1 MRKILS
7 LRHSREGG
15 NPSPERSPWRFLWE
29 MDWLRRTGVSRL
41 RGNDDRRGEGENG
54 FGSLRRSAEHGF
66 TPVRRS
72 AEHGFRSLRRSAEHG
87 FTLVELM
94 VVIVII
100 GLLATI
106 VAINVIPATDTARV
120 EKAKADIAT
129 IEQAL
134 EQYRLDNL
142 AYPSATDGLQ
152 ALINPPAAL
161 AQPQRYRRGGYIK
174 KLPNDPWGRPYHY
187 AVPGRKGAF
196 DISSLGAD
204 GQPGGDNENADIYS
218 SEL

>member
-1 MRKILS
+1 MRRLKSVRTGLAKALLMS
-7 LRHSREGG
+7 SKRVRPFDRPGANG
-15 NPSPERSPWRFLWE
+15 RERS
-29 MDWLRRTGVSRL
+29 
-41 RGNDDRRGEGENG
+41 GEE
-54 FGSLRRSAEHGF
+54 
-66 TPVRRS
+66 
-72 AEHGFRSLRRSAEHG
+72 G

-106 VAINVIPATDTARV
+106 VAINVIPATDTARI

-142 AYPSATDGLQ
+142 TYPSGSDGLQ
-152 ALINPPAAL
+152 ALLNPPASL

-174 KLPNDPWGRPYHY
+174 KLPDDPWGRAYIY
-187 AVPGRKGAF
+187 TVPGRRGAF

-204 GQPGGDNENADIYS
+204 GQPGGEQENADIYS

>member
-1 MRKILS
+1 MDHLS
-7 LRHSREGG
+7 SRYPGE
-15 NPSPERSPWRFLWE
+15 
-29 MDWLRRTGVSRL
+29 SRDL
-41 RGNDDRRGEGENG
+41 T
-54 FGSLRRSAEHGF
+54 SLRRFVALPESKRD
-66 TPVRRS
+66 P
-72 AEHGFRSLRRSAEHG
+72 GFRRDDEDQGSEAG

-120 EKAKADIAT
+120 EKAKADIST

-142 AYPSATDGLQ
+142 TYPAATDGLQ
-152 ALINPPAAL
+152 ALLTPPASL

-174 KLPNDPWGRPYHY
+174 KLPQNPWGRAYIY
-187 AVPGRKGAF
+187 TVPGRKGAF

-204 GQPGGDNENADIYS
+204 GQPGGENENADILS

>member
-1 MRKILS
+1 MLKWKTIR
-7 LRHSREGG
+7 
-15 NPSPERSPWRFLWE
+15 PAP
-29 MDWLRRTGVSRL
+29 V
-41 RGNDDRRGEGENG
+41 EGE
-54 FGSLRRSAEHGF
+54 E
-66 TPVRRS
+66 
-72 AEHGFRSLRRSAEHG
+72 G

-120 EKAKADIAT
+120 EKAKADIST

-134 EQYRLDNL
+134 EQFRLDNL
-142 AYPSATDGLQ
+142 TYPSASDGLQ
-152 ALINPPAAL
+152 ALISAPAGL

-174 KLPNDPWGRPYHY
+174 KLPEDPWGRAYVY
-187 AVPGRKGAF
+187 TVPGRRGAF

-204 GQPGGDNENADIYS
+204 GQPGGDQENADIFS

>member
-1 MRKILS
+1 MFNLKSVRAELVEALS
-7 LRHSREGG
+7 GFKTKEKPFDKLSANGDET
-15 NPSPERSPWRFLWE
+15 S
-29 MDWLRRTGVSRL
+29 
-41 RGNDDRRGEGENG
+41 GE
-54 FGSLRRSAEHGF
+54 A
-66 TPVRRS
+66 
-72 AEHGFRSLRRSAEHG
+72 G

-142 AYPSATDGLQ
+142 TYPAGSDGLQ
-152 ALINPPAAL
+152 ALLNPPASL

-174 KLPNDPWGRPYHY
+174 KLPDDPWGRAYVY
-187 AVPGRKGAF
+187 TVPGRKGAF

-204 GQPGGDNENADIYS
+204 GQPGGESENADIYS

>member
-1 MRKILS
+1 MFKLKSVRAERVEAPSFLS
-7 LRHSREGG
+7 AK
-15 NPSPERSPWRFLWE
+15 
-29 MDWLRRTGVSRL
+29 GVPFDRL
-41 RGNDDRRGEGENG
+41 RANGNRRLGEE
-54 FGSLRRSAEHGF
+54 
-66 TPVRRS
+66 
-72 AEHGFRSLRRSAEHG
+72 G

-120 EKAKADIAT
+120 EKAKADIST

-142 AYPSATDGLQ
+142 TYPSGSDGLQ
-152 ALINPPAAL
+152 ALLNPPASL

-174 KLPNDPWGRPYHY
+174 KLPDDPWGRAYLY
-187 AVPGRKGAF
+187 TVPGRKGAF
-196 DISSLGAD
+196 DILSL
-204 GQPGGDNENADIYS
+204 IHI
-218 SEL
+218 

>member
-1 MRKILS
+1 MSIFI
-7 LRHSREGG
+7 
-15 NPSPERSPWRFLWE
+15 PERPVL
-29 MDWLRRTGVSRL
+29 LRGQEPGSDGRTGLLPSQEPGGGE
-41 RGNDDRRGEGENG
+41 RGGKGVE
-54 FGSLRRSAEHGF
+54 
-66 TPVRRS
+66 
-72 AEHGFRSLRRSAEHG
+72 G

-120 EKAKADIAT
+120 EKAKADIST

-142 AYPSATDGLQ
+142 SYPSQTDGLQ
-152 ALINPPAAL
+152 ALISPPASL

-174 KLPNDPWGRPYHY
+174 KLPDDPWGRAYSY
-187 AVPGRKGAF
+187 AVPGQKGAF

-204 GQPGGDNENADIYS
+204 GQPGGESENADIFS
-218 SEL
+218 SAL

>member
-1 MRKILS
+1 MALLKKKRD
-7 LRHSREGG
+7 
-15 NPSPERSPWRFLWE
+15 PRF
-29 MDWLRRTGVSRL
+29 
-41 RGNDDRRGEGENG
+41 RGDDECGE
-54 FGSLRRSAEHGF
+54 RRSAEHGF
-66 TPVRRS
+66 TSLKRS
-72 AEHGFRSLRRSAEHG
+72 AEHGFTSLRRSAEHG

-142 AYPSATDGLQ
+142 TYPAGSDGLQ
-152 ALINPPAAL
+152 ALLNPPASL
-161 AQPQRYRRGGYIK
+161 MQPQRYRRGGYVK
-174 KLPNDPWGRPYHY
+174 KLPDDPWGRAYVY
-187 AVPGRKGAF
+187 TVPGRKGAF

-204 GQPGGDNENADIYS
+204 GQPGGEAENADIFS
-218 SEL
+218 SEI

>member
-1 MRKILS
+1 M
-7 LRHSREGG
+7 
-15 NPSPERSPWRFLWE
+15 
-29 MDWLRRTGVSRL
+29 SRL
-41 RGNDDRRGEGENG
+41 KPDSVRPEPVEGHSFTSEEEKGFDKLSPNGEG
-54 FGSLRRSAEHGF
+54 L
-66 TPVRRS
+66 VRRPI
-72 AEHGFRSLRRSAEHG
+72 ENG

-142 AYPSATDGLQ
+142 SYPSQTDGLQ
-152 ALINPPAAL
+152 ALINPPASL

-174 KLPNDPWGRPYHY
+174 KLPDDPWGRAYHY

-204 GQPGGDNENADIYS
+204 GQPGGESENADIYS

>member
-1 MRKILS
+1 MLQANSIAVRV
-7 LRHSREGG
+7 E
-15 NPSPERSPWRFLWE
+15 PVEAQPVSPEEERPF
-29 MDWLRRTGVSRL
+29 DKLRA
-41 RGNDDRRGEGENG
+41 NG
-54 FGSLRRSAEHGF
+54 IVGALEA
-66 TPVRRS
+66 
-72 AEHGFRSLRRSAEHG
+72 G

-142 AYPSATDGLQ
+142 TYPAQTDGLQ
-152 ALINPPAAL
+152 ALLSPPASL
-161 AQPQRYRRGGYIK
+161 TQPQRYRRGGYIK
-174 KLPNDPWGRPYHY
+174 KLPDDPWGRAYRY
-187 AVPGRKGAF
+187 TTPGKKGAF

-204 GQPGGDNENADIYS
+204 GQPGGESENADIYS
-218 SEL
+218 SEI

>member
-1 MRKILS
+1 MRLFS
-7 LRHSREGG
+7 WTRHPRGSGD
-15 NPSPERSPWRFLWE
+15 PSPDLTSSGGVRE
-29 MDWLRRTGVSRL
+29 MGPRL
-41 RGNDDRRGEGENG
+41 RGDDDGE
-54 FGSLRRSAEHGF
+54 S
-66 TPVRRS
+66 
-72 AEHGFRSLRRSAEHG
+72 G

-120 EKAKADIAT
+120 EKAKADIST

-134 EQYRLDNL
+134 EQYRLDNFT
-142 AYPSATDGLQ
+142 YPSATDGLQ
-152 ALINPPAAL
+152 ALINPPASL
-161 AQPQRYRRGGYIK
+161 TQPQRYRRGGYIK
-174 KLPNDPWGRPYHY
+174 KLPNDPWGRPYGY
-187 AVPGRKGAF
+187 VVPGRKGAF

-204 GQPGGDNENADIYS
+204 GQPGGENENADIIS

>member
-7 LRHSREGG
+7 LRHSREGR
-15 NPSPERSPWRFLWE
+15 NPSLNVAPKAQAGE
-29 MDWLRRTGVSRL
+29 MDPRL
-41 RGNDDRRGEGENG
+41 RGDDEQEVG
-54 FGSLRRSAEHGF
+54 
-66 TPVRRS
+66 
-72 AEHGFRSLRRSAEHG
+72 RSAEHG

-120 EKAKADIAT
+120 EKAKADIST

-142 AYPSATDGLQ
+142 TYPAASDGLQ
-152 ALINPPAAL
+152 ALLNPPASL

-174 KLPNDPWGRPYHY
+174 KLPQDPWGRAYIY
-187 AVPGRKGAF
+187 TVPGKKGAF

-204 GQPGGDNENADIYS
+204 GQPGGENENADIYS
-218 SEL
+218 SEM

>member
-1 MRKILS
+1 MSYCNPPAHCADRK
-7 LRHSREGG
+7 SRMSISNAEGHM
-15 NPSPERSPWRFLWE
+15 PTERLHACFGRLGTNG
-29 MDWLRRTGVSRL
+29 DRT
-41 RGNDDRRGEGENG
+41 RGED
-54 FGSLRRSAEHGF
+54 
-66 TPVRRS
+66 
-72 AEHGFRSLRRSAEHG
+72 G

-142 AYPSATDGLQ
+142 TYPSATDGLQ
-152 ALINPPAAL
+152 ALISPPASL
-161 AQPQRYRRGGYIK
+161 PQPQRYRRGGYIK
-174 KLPNDPWGRPYHY
+174 KLPDDPWGRPYNY

>member
-1 MRKILS
+1 MRKTLT
-7 LRHSREGG
+7 LRHFREGG
-15 NPSPERSPWRFLWE
+15 NPASFL
-29 MDWLRRTGVSRL
+29 GVREIVEEK
-41 RGNDDRRGEGENG
+41 RDPGFCRDGEVK
-54 FGSLRRSAEHGF
+54 RRSEA
-66 TPVRRS
+66 
-72 AEHGFRSLRRSAEHG
+72 G

-142 AYPSATDGLQ
+142 TYPAGSDGLQ
-152 ALINPPAAL
+152 ALLNPPASL
-161 AQPQRYRRGGYIK
+161 MQPQRYRRGGYIK
-174 KLPNDPWGRPYHY
+174 KLPDDPWGRAYVY
-187 AVPGRKGAF
+187 TVPGRKGAF

-204 GQPGGDNENADIYS
+204 GQPGGEAENADIFS

>member
-1 MRKILS
+1 MISWKTVRAVA
-7 LRHSREGG
+7 
-15 NPSPERSPWRFLWE
+15 
-29 MDWLRRTGVSRL
+29 VSRL
-41 RGNDDRRGEGENG
+41 SHCNVEALHFFRKEEKPFDRLRANGRENTGEN
-54 FGSLRRSAEHGF
+54 
-66 TPVRRS
+66 
-72 AEHGFRSLRRSAEHG
+72 G

-120 EKAKADIAT
+120 EKAKADIST

-142 AYPSATDGLQ
+142 SYPSQTDGLQ
-152 ALINPPAAL
+152 ALINPPASL
-161 AQPQRYRRGGYIK
+161 VQPQRYRRGGYIK
-174 KLPNDPWGRPYHY
+174 KLPNDPWGRAYNY
-187 AVPGRKGAF
+187 VVPGRKGAF

-204 GQPGGDNENADIYS
+204 GQPGGESENADIFS

>member
-7 LRHSREGG
+7 LRYSREGG
-15 NPSPERSPWRFLWE
+15 NPSPSLASGTDVRE
-29 MDWLRRTGVSRL
+29 MDPRL
-41 RGNDDRRGEGENG
+41 RGNDEQEVG
-54 FGSLRRSAEHGF
+54 
-66 TPVRRS
+66 
-72 AEHGFRSLRRSAEHG
+72 RSAEHG

-120 EKAKADIAT
+120 EKAKADIST

-142 AYPSATDGLQ
+142 TYPSATDGLQ
-152 ALINPPAAL
+152 ALLNPPASL

-174 KLPNDPWGRPYHY
+174 KLPQDPWGRAYMY
-187 AVPGRKGAF
+187 SVPGRRGAF

-204 GQPGGDNENADIYS
+204 GQPGGENENADIFS